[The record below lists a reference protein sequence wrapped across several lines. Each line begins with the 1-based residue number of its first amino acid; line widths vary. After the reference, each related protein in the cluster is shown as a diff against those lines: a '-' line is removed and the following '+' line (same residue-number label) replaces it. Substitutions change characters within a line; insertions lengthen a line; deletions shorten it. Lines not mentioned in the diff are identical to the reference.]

1 MALLMIQGYVSPII
15 GRKVRDSQFLVDWLP
30 QIVRDIGMQAVG
42 DPVVEQYSHWSG
54 NSPSVTQFIEAPS
67 SIPTHT
73 TGVQI
78 VTTSA
83 VTIHTYP
90 DDFVQILI
98 DSCLEI
104 PAHYRVR
111 NKIMASLNMT
121 PDYTYY
127 DVRWGWKGA
136 KA

>member
-15 GRKVRDSQFLVDWLP
+15 GRKVRDPQFLVDWLP
-30 QIVRDIGMQAVG
+30 QVVRDIGMQAVG
-42 DPVVEQYSHWSG
+42 NPVIEKYSHWDGSA
-54 NSPSVTQFIEAPS
+54 PSITQFIEAPS
-67 SIPTHT
+67 SIPPHT

-78 VTTSA
+78 VTASA
-83 VTIHTYP
+83 VTVHTYP